1 MLAALAVF
9 SLVALLASQSIASLS
24 GNFARLRM
32 EQSASAVTL
41 EADTL
46 LRRYVSS
53 LNGAPVDLEPGA
65 ALYLSNVNGGHVL
78 VLSDERGE
86 TQIALP
92 AGDYRLA
99 SETDA
104 LGGVMLILRRLDQD
118 RERVIA
124 LAPVFQNAAERCRF
138 DTVGRRCLEP

>member
-1 MLAALAVF
+1 
-9 SLVALLASQSIASLS
+9 
-24 GNFARLRM
+24 
-32 EQSASAVTL
+32 
-41 EADTL
+41 
-46 LRRYVSS
+46 
-53 LNGAPVDLEPGA
+53 LEPGA